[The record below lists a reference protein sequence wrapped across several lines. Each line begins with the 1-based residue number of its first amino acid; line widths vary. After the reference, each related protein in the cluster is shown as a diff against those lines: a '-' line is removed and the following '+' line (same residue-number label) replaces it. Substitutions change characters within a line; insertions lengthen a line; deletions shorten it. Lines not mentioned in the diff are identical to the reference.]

1 MYKRQAPHSGDWLLV
16 LPITA
21 CGLRLEDEAVR
32 IAVALRLGS
41 ELGSSHTCRC
51 GSLVEATGV
60 HGLVCKQA
68 PSRVVRHHALNESI
82 SRAFSAAG
90 IPVRKE
96 PAGLVQR
103 DGKRPDGC
111 TRIPRRG
118 GKPLAWD
125 VTVFTTVADSYV
137 TAASQ
142 SAGSVAQQVTDRK
155 CQKYGELSAAY
166 EFQPVAV
173 ETHGPMD
180 DATVWFLSDLG
191 RKISERSRVTRL
203 MASFYFNGSVCSY
216 NDSTRSFSTKP
227 FQLKMGSTRS
237 HSSLLLFS
245 CF

>member
-1 MYKRQAPHSGDWLLV
+1 MRQTRPSGRPAAVEESCTSPFQRPSLLAARAPHSGDWLLA

-32 IAVALRLGS
+32 IAVTLRLCS
-41 ELGSSHTCRC
+41 ILGSPHTCRC

-68 PSRVVRHHALNESI
+68 PSRVVRHHALKECI

-111 TRIPRRG
+111 TLIPWRG
-118 GKPLAWD
+118 CKPLASD
-125 VTVFTTVADSYV
+125 VIVCTTVADSYV

-142 SAGSVAQQVTDRK
+142 SAGSVA
-155 CQKYGELSAAY
+155 
-166 EFQPVAV
+166 
-173 ETHGPMD
+173 
-180 DATVWFLSDLG
+180 
-191 RKISERSRVTRL
+191 
-203 MASFYFNGSVCSY
+203 
-216 NDSTRSFSTKP
+216 
-227 FQLKMGSTRS
+227 
-237 HSSLLLFS
+237 
-245 CF
+245 